1 MNNQEKILEIIKEEY
16 VGMGCGLSFK
26 SPYQSLIATILSAQC
41 TDKRVNIVTEELFK
55 NYDTPDKMIKL
66 TEEELGK
73 IIKSC
78 GLYKNKS
85 KNILKA
91 TREIIEK
98 YEGKVPDTF
107 DELIKLSGVGR
118 KTANVVLYNAF
129 DVPTMA
135 VDTHVFRVSNRLGI
149 GKGKNPEEVEKKLT
163 DLIKREDLGKFHHYL
178 IWHGRLVCTARNPKC
193 DKCHLSPYC
202 EYFNELKENNR
213 SI

>member
-26 SPYQSLIATILSAQC
+26 SPYQLLIATMLSAQC
-41 TDKRVNIVTEELFK
+41 TDKRVNIVTDELFK
-55 NYDTPDKMIKL
+55 NYDTPEKMTKL

-91 TREIIEK
+91 TREIIEEH
-98 YEGKVPDTF
+98 EGKVPDTF

-129 DVPTMA
+129 AIPTMA

-163 DLIKREDLGKFHHYL
+163 GLIDREDLGKFHHYL
-178 IWHGRLVCTARNPKC
+178 ICHGRLVCTARNPKC
-193 DKCHLSPYC
+193 DKCSLSSYC
-202 EYFNELKENNR
+202 EFFNGLKEYNR
-213 SI
+213 DS